1 MHFGKQ
7 LNLLAYQPWKEYYLN
22 FDLLKKVIKDILKKG
37 KEEGRVLML
46 GKEEAN
52 RMREMKLEGSEGG
65 KDSFSKYL
73 NRKSDNGSSRDDEN
87 SIEGVRVPEYRYSN
101 SFDGMEIEDGME
113 MLFISEF
120 DEPKKTSPEDEDES
134 KSKEEEEK
142 REEVVILTEE
152 LTDMFLIALKNE
164 RDKVNAF
171 FVSELRKRYKEIE
184 AIERA
189 VQVKKNNNSPLLPLK
204 KRYFDLMVLVEEMI
218 DFARLNL
225 VGFTK
230 IIKKFIR
237 CTDYTKRADLI
248 AEINLSDFVSKGPE
262 LDSVKA
268 KITASYTKT
277 FNDPADKSS
286 GLKLEKELE
295 QSVIA
300 ARSWKFNTI
309 LFQIDEHMN
318 KVTIVPPRKSG
329 GAIPVLIAA
338 ILLAVKKIKKHIYTH
353 IYIYNKFVNNI
364 IVSLIS
370 LFFID
375 IPLRSYFP

>member
-7 LNLLAYQPWKEYYLN
+7 LNLLAYQPWKEHYIN
-22 FDLLKKVIKDILKKG
+22 FDFLKKVIKDIVSKG
-37 KEEGRVLML
+37 KEEGRVILM

-52 RMREMKLEGSEGG
+52 RMREMKIEGSEGG
-65 KDSFSKYL
+65 RDGLPRNNPANQVSE
-73 NRKSDNGSSRDDEN
+73 NGSSHDDEN
-87 SIEGVRVPEYRYSN
+87 SVEGLRVPEYRYSS
-101 SFDGMEIEDGME
+101 SFESIEMEEGME

-120 DEPKKTSPEDEDES
+120 EDAKNITNNDTDDSES
-134 KSKEEEEK
+134 ETKEEK
-142 REEVVILTEE
+142 REDVVILTEE

-171 FVSELRKRYKEIE
+171 FVAELRRMCKELD
-184 AIERA
+184 AIEQA
-189 VQVKKNNNSPLLPLK
+189 VRVKRNNNVSLLPLK

-237 CTDYTKRADLI
+237 CTDYTRRADLI
-248 AEINLSDFVSKGPE
+248 AEINLSDFVSRGPE
-262 LDSVKA
+262 LDTLKA
-268 KITASYTKT
+268 RVVSSYTET

-286 GLKLEKELE
+286 RVKLEKELD
-295 QSVIA
+295 QSVVA

-318 KVTIVPPRKSG
+318 KVTFAPPRKSG

-338 ILLAVKKIKKHIYTH
+338 IFLAV
-353 IYIYNKFVNNI
+353 NK
-364 IVSLIS
+364 
-370 LFFID
+370 
-375 IPLRSYFP
+375 

>member
-7 LNLLAYQPWKEYYLN
+7 LNLLAYQPWKEHYIN
-22 FDLLKKVIKDILKKG
+22 FEFLKKVIKDVLKKG
-37 KEEGRVLML
+37 NEEGRVILMS
-46 GKEEAN
+46 KAEATH
-52 RMREMKLEGSEGG
+52 MRELKTEGSEGG
-65 KDSFSKYL
+65 KNGL
-73 NRKSDNGSSRDDEN
+73 PRNPNQVSDNGSSRDDEN
-87 SIEGVRVPEYRYSN
+87 SVDSGFRVPEYRYSS
-101 SFDGMEIEDGME
+101 SFEGIEMEDGME

-120 DEPKKTSPEDEDES
+120 EDTKNLIDKES
-134 KSKEEEEK
+134 NESDSDSKEDK
-142 REEVVILTEE
+142 KEEVVMLTEE

-171 FVSELRKRYKEIE
+171 FVSELKKRIKELN

-189 VQVKKNNNSPLLPLK
+189 VQAKKNNNASLLPLK
-204 KRYFDLMVLVEEMI
+204 KRYFDLMVLIEEMI

-248 AEINLSDFVSKGPE
+248 AEINLSEFVSKGPE
-262 LDSVKA
+262 LDKVKA
-268 KITASYTKT
+268 RVIASYTTT
-277 FNDPADKSS
+277 FNDPAEKGSRA
-286 GLKLEKELE
+286 KLEKELE
-295 QSVIA
+295 QSVVA

-338 ILLAVKKIKKHIYTH
+338 IFLAV
-353 IYIYNKFVNNI
+353 
-364 IVSLIS
+364 LQ
-370 LFFID
+370 L
-375 IPLRSYFP
+375 